1 MRGFTPLVIVIIVAV
16 VGVGAFML
24 GRFEQPTVTSFP
36 SPSTNPQQS
45 QKMEA
50 GNELLRHHAYITF
63 SSDGKTWKSGDLVR
77 KSASVPDLIQL
88 TKDAGEFKKGDLIV
102 YFVDPTVMKGPGTE
116 GLGIL
121 SSSDVGKT
129 WTDAGHI
136 ALSGKKNKGGAVDPS
151 IVQLEDGSLRL
162 YFFGSEVIQGDP
174 AGQGGKNQVYS
185 AKSSDGVNFAVED
198 GIRWEDSRL
207 TDPEVIY
214 FNNKWFMYYSVG
226 PESKLATSSDGLN
239 FTGVKITGGNVGGV
253 PGALA
258 LDNGVRLFACSKG
271 ISEAFSSDGINF
283 KLEQNDILN
292 IQGAVCDP
300 AVIKLSDGRYAL
312 LYKVVEGGSQQKQ
325 QPGQPGQ
332 QPYQP
337 Q

>member
-45 QKMEA
+45 QIMEA

-63 SSDGKTWKSGDLVR
+63 SSDGKTWKGGDLVR

-88 TKDAGEFKKGDLIV
+88 TKDAGEFKKGDLLV

-121 SSSDVGKT
+121 SSSDLGKS
-129 WTDAGHI
+129 WTESGHI
-136 ALSGKKNKGGAVDPS
+136 KLTGKSNKGGAVDPS
-151 IVQLEDGSLRL
+151 VVQIEDGTLRL
-162 YFFGSEVIQGDP
+162 YYFGSEITQGDP
-174 AGQGGKNQVYS
+174 AKQEGKHKVYS
-185 AKSSDGVNFAVED
+185 AKSTD
-198 GIRWEDSRL
+198 GINFTVEERVRWEDNRL

-214 FNNKWFMYYSVG
+214 FNNNWFMYYSTG
-226 PESKLATSSDGLN
+226 AESKLATSTDGLN
-239 FTGVKITGGNVGGV
+239 FTGIKITGGNVGGV

-258 LDNGVRLFACSKG
+258 VDGGVRLFGCSKG
-271 ISEAFSSDGINF
+271 ISTAFASDGINF
-283 KLEQNDILN
+283 KPEQTDILS
-292 IQGAVCDP
+292 IKGVVCDP
-300 AVIKLSDGRYAL
+300 AAIKLSDGRYAL
-312 LYKVVEGGSQQKQ
+312 LYKIVEGGSQ
-325 QPGQPGQ
+325 
-332 QPYQP
+332 
-337 Q
+337 